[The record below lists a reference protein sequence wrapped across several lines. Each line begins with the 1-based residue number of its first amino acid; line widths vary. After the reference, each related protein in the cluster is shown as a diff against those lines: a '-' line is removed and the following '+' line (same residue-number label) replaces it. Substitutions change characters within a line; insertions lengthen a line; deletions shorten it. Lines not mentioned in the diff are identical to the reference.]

1 MGRMDNKPDAPVS
14 EQLKRTVKPWQE
26 IQGGSRQ
33 EYNARRKEEA
43 RQQTMAAHELFERVT
58 NPGLS
63 VNQLMEGARRN
74 QERQIEAAISQ
85 SRQREQQ
92 TKQQYEDYKK
102 SEQRQK
108 DWEQSVAEALGR
120 VNIGQGDLDL
130 QLQKLPETTQ
140 NQKEKEL
147 SATADYYEHQRKAAE
162 DWGVLNK
169 DLAEIQTMP
178 QEDVKLLET
187 YANGRDEW
195 FDTDVIGASIGARAD
210 LEAKYGKERTAELVE
225 SFQRYRNQRAAQRMQ
240 EETTAHIGQKGP
252 GAEIGH
258 SAASVAANAVGA
270 VSAPLGYIKE
280 AFGKTGRYQTLDP
293 NNAGAIFNQ
302 YASTVRQET
311 AKSIEGED
319 GGLLR
324 KGAAIGYQ
332 GLMGAADNVV
342 RIAMGGGTKVGSLG
356 LAALGSFGSTVQE
369 ASAGGATPG
378 QAILLGVASAG
389 LEMLTEKYSIEKI
402 LSEAKAGK
410 GLKHLLK
417 EAAKAGAIEVT
428 EEEASFLGNL
438 AAEALILRENS
449 SYNRQIGELVANG
462 MSYQEAKE
470 QADRQLWNEAAQTA
484 AQSFIS
490 GGLIEGGKQALAT
503 AGNQAST
510 AEATINKQKA
520 NVSKPEANSADGQ
533 YDIWNEEEFASA
545 PAAPSD
551 ITDGTLRGFFE
562 TATKVLSEEQTA
574 QETPAVPTD
583 EMVREAMA
591 EMFPSEPSAHE
602 RMEELGARMQGMID
616 RGELQDQEGQERYM
630 ALAREW
636 EELDRTETD
645 RADSLSREEAP
656 PLREMTG
663 NPSAASEMPGSP
675 LTGRTQ
681 ESVGSRSVKAY
692 QYENPEVKPYFQDA
706 ARGLLYDINNS
717 LPGQKSFDEDLH
729 YQSGGE
735 KGWSGTKR
743 TTTDDLA
750 DLKDT
755 YGYTWNQLREAAE
768 DIIHDRGREN
778 NAASKR
784 LEFLIHDRLAN
795 GYKDVEGRPIPANR
809 DYLDF
814 LEERQVNEYRQGAL
828 DALMEEADRYAPA
841 EAGEG
846 FEAMGAASYGFSG
859 KTAYDRLLTDENVQP
874 VRSWAQRPMEVPIR
888 DASGKRVTE
897 FAANA
902 AGAAATNDAMA
913 DALAQLIGE
922 EKMSFASRSQ
932 QQSMENAKKA
942 LEKRPLREIADEI
955 VARVD
960 QDTIK
965 DGDVEKALMI
975 YNLWAND
982 GTAEGQAS
990 AKALL
995 PVLGK
1000 MANISG
1006 RNLNMFGILKKL
1018 DPNMQVQAVQ
1028 DDINRTV
1035 KELNK
1040 ERSGS
1045 SVIEGEQMRINED
1058 LAEVFK
1064 EAETEEEKAKAL
1076 DDIYKDIASRI
1087 KPTVWEMW
1095 DAWRNLAMLG
1105 NFKTHIRN
1113 FLGSGAFRPSVNA
1126 KRAVGAALERVFV
1139 DQENRTKALIGTSAQ
1154 DKALLAWAKQDAKDE
1169 NIQKMMQYSGTT
1181 GNEVRSAIEEQR
1193 RYLPGKL
1200 EDVRRFNMEKMEQA
1214 DMAWKKREY
1223 ALALAGFLKAR
1234 GYTAKQAAMD
1244 IMTPG
1249 GVPTEVMDE
1258 ARSYAAKEAM
1268 KATFNDRNRFSDAVA
1283 RLRVKGNKPLDRAAN
1298 IVLKGVLPFTR
1309 TPANVQV
1316 RAVEYS
1322 PAGLAEGFR
1331 QLAQDVKT
1339 GDATVAD
1346 GLDKIASGLTGTGAM
1361 VLGAALAYG
1370 LIPGVK
1376 LIGRLDEEEK
1386 EEDPDAIE
1394 YSLKIGDK
1402 YYGISWLAPGAIPLL
1417 IGANFYQS
1425 IQDKEEITD
1434 GWDVLSAMGGTVA
1447 DTLDPLLELSM
1458 LSSLND
1464 LVETVRYEDSPGE
1477 MALAAVTNAATNY
1490 FTQGLP
1496 TLFGQIEQATE
1507 KTKSSVYSNADNPM
1521 QRSFERTVGRATQR
1535 IPGIDL
1541 YQTERLDA
1549 QGNPVENGPWYQR
1562 AFDALIN
1569 PFTHSESGETP
1580 VTKELSRLDVTAPTV
1595 SKTVTYTDDQG
1606 NKREDYRLSA
1616 EEFSNMQRIQLVNSN
1631 RIMSEMLESSD
1642 YEKLPDDLKE
1652 KALEYVKDYARELA
1666 RGEVLSGYD
1675 GKSSWMEG
1683 IEGKEAAAIIGKV
1696 AGSELSDAMT
1706 ALATSWREGYADD
1719 SGALE
1724 GLENAAKI
1732 FEALTPEMRKTVKE
1746 GLSGRVAAY
1755 LEAKEKGMA
1764 TDTFANLY
1772 RKYWDIDRSG
1782 AGASEQ
1788 AKKWAYE
1795 LERAEERREI
1805 TARQKTALKNSLRF
1819 YQNFPAETEK
1829 FDQLTESG
1837 LSADEAYD
1845 LGWLLKGLEVQ
1856 EGYKEVRDIQKAQ
1869 AICEMSG
1876 LSEQDRI
1883 AALKTY
1889 GSDSQDENLDQM
1901 LELGYT
1907 SQDYLNAWKLIS
1919 DEKDKGGTGT
1929 KRRTINA
1936 LAQMYGVSTAK
1947 ATEIYEVW
1955 YPKSK

>member
-1 MGRMDNKPDAPVS
+1 MAARELFRKDPGYSGKSDISNSIVSRARMEQDLADQKARAQKEKLALAAYDKVMNPTPTADDVMDAVRRTQ
-14 EQLKRTVKPWQE
+14 ERKRQAE
-26 IQGGSRQ
+26 I
-33 EYNARRKEEA
+33 EEA
-43 RQQTMAAHELFERVT
+43 RTA
-58 NPGLS
+58 
-63 VNQLMEGARRN
+63 
-74 QERQIEAAISQ
+74 
-85 SRQREQQ
+85 EQ
-92 TKQQYEDYKK
+92 KAKDRYEDYKQ
-102 SEQRQK
+102 SQQRK
-108 DWEQSVAEALGR
+108 TDWDKAIRDVIMQMPAAGSSLDLELGKLPGKIANPTEAQHGSVANYFE
-120 VNIGQGDLDL
+120 
-130 QLQKLPETTQ
+130 Q
-140 NQKEKEL
+140 N
-147 SATADYYEHQRKAAE
+147 RKATEYRHMMERDMAE
-162 DWGVLNK
+162 VEAMDPK
-169 DLAEIQTMP
+169 DR
-178 QEDVKLLET
+178 KLLET
-187 YANGRDEW
+187 YAVGRNEW
-195 FDTDVIGASIGARAD
+195 FDHDIIGKSMNARIE
-210 LEAKYGKERTAELVE
+210 LESRYGKERVAELAE
-225 SFQRYRNQRAAQRMQ
+225 SWDWYHNAVNAEKMRQQTQ
-240 EETTAHIGQKGP
+240 E
-252 GAEIGH
+252 GAGDGFLSKVGH
-258 SAASVAANAVGA
+258 SAASVAANA
-270 VSAPLGYIKE
+270 LGYLTAPAGYLQE
-280 AFGKTGRYQTLDP
+280 AFRRTGRYQTFDP
-293 NNAGAIFNQ
+293 NNVGAMPGQ
-302 YASTVRQET
+302 YASAVRSAVSEDMGTAGKVLYQET
-311 AKSIEGED
+311 
-319 GGLLR
+319 
-324 KGAAIGYQ
+324 
-332 GLMGAADNVV
+332 MGAMDNLAL
-342 RIAMGGGTKVGSLG
+342 IAMGGGTKIGTLG
-356 LAALGSFGSTVQE
+356 LAAMGSFGSTMSE
-369 ASAGGATPG
+369 ASAQGATPV
-378 QAILLGVASAG
+378 QAVAKGVLSAG
-389 LEMLTEKYSIEKI
+389 IELATEKIGLDE
-402 LSEAKAGK
+402 LFAAGK
-410 GLKHLLK
+410 GGYKGAKAAFKQALKQGGI
-417 EAAKAGAIEVT
+417 EAA
-428 EEEASFLGNL
+428 EEEISLLGNVL
-438 AAEALILRENS
+438 VDALVMQEKS
-449 SYNRQIGELVANG
+449 EYSQQIGELVANG
-462 MSYQEAKE
+462 MSYKQAKE
-470 QADRQLWNEAAQTA
+470 QADRGLWNEAVNTA
-484 AQSFIS
+484 LTSFVSGGVMSGAQS
-490 GGLIEGGKQALAT
+490 GGQYMAQRQQDNARYKADLNRDIQAMMQREA
-503 AGNQAST
+503 AGNAT
-510 AEATINKQKA
+510 VPVGAENATTE
-520 NVSKPEANSADGQ
+520 KPK
-533 YDIWNEEEFASA
+533 
-545 PAAPSD
+545 
-551 ITDGTLRGFFE
+551 T
-562 TATKVLSEEQTA
+562 V
-574 QETPAVPTD
+574 TD
-583 EMVREAMA
+583 EQIREAMN
-591 EMFPSEPSAHE
+591 
-602 RMEELGARMQGMID
+602 ELYPR
-616 RGELQDQEGQERYM
+616 EKTGQERM
-630 ALAREW
+630 AELEAEMDRMIDGGELTTEEGQSRYQALSQEW
-636 EELDRTETD
+636 QKLNNQEEAENAG
-645 RADSLSREEAP
+645 RADSLATEEAP
-656 PLREMTG
+656 PERAMPEYAGENERIFG
-663 NPSAASEMPGSP
+663 NP
-675 LTGRTQ
+675 LVGRTE

-706 ARGLLYDINNS
+706 ARGILLDINNS
-717 LPGQKSFDEDLH
+717 MPGQRTFDEEMH

-735 KGWSGTKR
+735 KGWSGNKR
-743 TTTDDLA
+743 VTTDDLA
-750 DLKDT
+750 EIKDT
-755 YGYTWNQLREAAE
+755 YGYTWDELREAAE

-795 GYKDVEGRPIPANR
+795 GYTDVEGRPMPANR
-809 DYLDF
+809 EYLDF
-814 LEERQVNEYRQGAL
+814 LEEREINEYRREGIA
-828 DALMEEADRYAPA
+828 DLMANAERYAPQGA
-841 EAGEG
+841 AEG
-846 FEAMGAASYGFSG
+846 FEAMGAASRGFSG
-859 KTAYDRLLTDENVQP
+859 MEAYNELLTDENVQP
-874 VRSWAQRPMEVPIR
+874 VRPWAVREMEVPKA
-888 DASGKRVTE
+888 DAEGRRVTE

-902 AGAAATNDAMA
+902 AGASATSDAVA
-913 DALAQLIGE
+913 DTLAQLIGE
-922 EKMSFASRSQ
+922 GAMSFESRGK
-932 QQSMENAKKA
+932 QQSINNAVSE
-942 LEKRPLREIADEI
+942 LEKRPISEVVGEIAE
-955 VARVD
+955 RVSEG
-960 QDTIK
+960 TIK
-965 DGDVEKALMI
+965 DGDIEKALVA
-975 YNLWAND
+975 YNLLSND
-982 GTAEGQAS
+982 GTPDGQAR
-990 AKALL
+990 AAAML
-995 PVLGK
+995 PILGK

-1040 ERSGS
+1040 KRSGG

-1064 EAETEEEKAKAL
+1064 EAKTEEEKAKTL

-1126 KRAVGAALERVFV
+1126 KRTVGAALERVFV

-1154 DKALLAWAKQDAKDE
+1154 DKALLAWAKQDAKSE

-1181 GNEVRSAIEEQR
+1181 GNEARSAIEEQR

-1309 TPANVQV
+1309 TPANVLV

-1370 LIPGVK
+1370 LIPNVK

-1386 EEDPDAIE
+1386 EEDPNAIE

-1434 GWDVLSAMGGTVA
+1434 GWDVLSALGGTVA

-1535 IPGIDL
+1535 LPVGDL
-1541 YQTERLDA
+1541 YQTERMDA
-1549 QGNPVENGPWYQR
+1549 EGNPVENGPWYQR
-1562 AFDALIN
+1562 AFDAIIN
-1569 PFTHSESGETP
+1569 PFTHSESGTTP
-1580 VTKELSRLDVTAPTV
+1580 VTKELTRLDVTAPTV

-1616 EEFSNMQRIQLVNSN
+1616 EEFSTMQRLQLGNSN

-1642 YEKLPDDLKE
+1642 YEKLPDELKE

-1666 RGEVLSGYD
+1666 RSEVLPGYD

-1683 IEGKEAAAIIGKV
+1683 IEGKEAATIIGKV
-1696 AGSELSDAMT
+1696 AAGELSDAMT
-1706 ALATSWREGYADD
+1706 ALATSWREGYEDD

-1724 GLENAAKI
+1724 GLESAAKTY
-1732 FEALTPEMRKTVKE
+1732 EALTPEMQKAVKE

-1755 LEAKEKGMA
+1755 LEAKAKGME
-1764 TDTFANLY
+1764 TEMFANLY
-1772 RKYWDIDRSG
+1772 RKYWDIDQSG
-1782 AGASEQ
+1782 KGASEQ
-1788 AKKWAYE
+1788 AAKWAYE

-1805 TARQKTALKNSLRF
+1805 TAQQKAALKNSLRF
-1819 YQNFPAETEK
+1819 SQNFPAETEK
-1829 FDQLTESG
+1829 FDRLTESG
-1837 LSADEAYD
+1837 LSADEADD
-1845 LGWLLKGLEVQ
+1845 LGWLLKGLKVQ
-1856 EGYKEVRDIQKAQ
+1856 EGYKEVRDIQKAE
-1869 AICEMSG
+1869 AISKSTG
-1876 LSEQDRI
+1876 LSEADKI
-1883 AALKTY
+1883 AALKIY
-1889 GSDSQDENLDQM
+1889 GTDAQDENLDQM
-1901 LELGYT
+1901 IAMGYN
-1907 SQDYLNAWKLIS
+1907 SRDYLNAWKLIS
-1919 DEKDKGGTGT
+1919 DEKEKGGNGT

-1955 YPKSK
+1955 YPKGK